1 MPGPSRFRLSRVR
14 VAVGW
19 AAGVLVLAIARP
31 RPETLLAGVALGGL
45 GEAIRLWAS
54 GHIAKTETLAT
65 GGPYAHTRNPLYFGS
80 LLLAIGLA
88 VAASSPLV
96 AGLVVVYFA
105 AFYPAVIREEA
116 DFLRQKF
123 GADYA
128 AWEREVPAFFP
139 RLTPGGPRSSRFSWA
154 QVAKNKEWRTAIA
167 LPLFVL
173 ALWLRSRL

>member
-1 MPGPSRFRLSRVR
+1 MPAPSRFRLSRVR

-19 AAGVLVLAIARP
+19 AAGAVVLAIAQP
-31 RPETLLAGVALGGL
+31 RPETLLAGVVLGAL

-54 GHIAKTETLAT
+54 GHIEKTETLAT
-65 GGPYAHTRNPLYFGS
+65 GGPYAHTRNPLYLGS

-88 VAASSPLV
+88 VAAASPIV
-96 AGLVVVYFA
+96 VGLVVVYFA

-116 DFLRQKF
+116 DFLRAKF
-123 GADYA
+123 GDVYR
-128 AWEREVPAFFP
+128 AWEAHVPAFFP
-139 RLTPGGPRSSRFSWA
+139 RLTAGGPRSSTFSWA
-154 QVAKNKEWRTAIA
+154 RVAKNKEWRTAIA